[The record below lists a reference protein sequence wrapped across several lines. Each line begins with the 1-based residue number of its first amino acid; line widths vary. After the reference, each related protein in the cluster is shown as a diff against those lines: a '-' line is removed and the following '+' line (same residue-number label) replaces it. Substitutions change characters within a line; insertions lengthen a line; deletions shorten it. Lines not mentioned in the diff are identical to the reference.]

1 MGEGGVTWSNSLSLT
16 DVEIR
21 IVYHLTIEKIREN
34 IGDSYFWASADE
46 TTDHCGRYIAN
57 IVVGRLDSTRPSS
70 PHLIASRVLEVAN
83 SSTIARVVRDSLRNT
98 VVSDLASVKSYFSN
112 LPGVIVSLEAT
123 HLPLIESVKIMHTIQ
138 EGVKQTP
145 GPVASSV
152 ATKLEQVL
160 QRNPG
165 NPGTMP
171 SQAEFQHCVSDQNEG
186 REKTDNRVAMQGVES
201 KMMTSSALNG
211 KEGMKKSPQVPSS
224 DFLWVVRK
232 ISPQV
237 PSSDFLWV
245 VRKISPQVPG
255 SDFLWVV
262 RKISPQ
268 VPGSDFLWVDFMLVS
283 GLKQGDHQRK
293 VFLQTDSIT
302 SDGLVRNNLDGKD
315 EEHISRFNRGGYDKY
330 VDDTSYDHRTDSY
343 NKECCL
349 RKATITLNGSSS
361 RSADDHNDKKP
372 SLDLED
378 CCDPVLARLPED
390 GINYGNKST
399 FKPKMKTKIV
409 SKEEPTYRQYS
420 EDEIII
426 KLATSSGRVLAEPG
440 KGSQN
445 GQRNEMEDATSF
457 KEQFPFGF
465 RLDVLGG
472 VLFSVWSVK
481 LLFQHGTVLLVGVP
495 SSLPCVSVGGV
506 HFLLWGL

>member
-1 MGEGGVTWSNSLSLT
+1 MSRVGWRGAVGGEDIRSGGGVGDEESSFTPFQ
-16 DVEIR
+16 
-21 IVYHLTIEKIREN
+21 TIEKIREN
-34 IGDSYFWASADE
+34 IEDSYFWASVDE
-46 TTDHCGRYIAN
+46 TTDRCGRYIAN
-57 IVVGRLDSTRPSS
+57 IVVGKVDSTGPSS

-83 SSTIARVVRDSLRNT
+83 SSTIARVVRDSLLQVIQTFDVEDAVSIREAKVATSSST
-98 VVSDLASVKSYFSN
+98 VVSDLASVKSYFGN
-112 LPGVIVSLEAT
+112 LPGVIVSLEARD
-123 HLPLIESVKIMHTIQ
+123 LPLIESVKIMHTIQ
-138 EGVKQTP
+138 EGVK
-145 GPVASSV
+145 
-152 ATKLEQVL
+152 
-160 QRNPG
+160 

-211 KEGMKKSPQVPSS
+211 KEGMIYKGVEE
-224 DFLWVVRK
+224 
-232 ISPQV
+232 
-237 PSSDFLWV
+237 
-245 VRKISPQVPG
+245 
-255 SDFLWVV
+255 
-262 RKISPQ
+262 
-268 VPGSDFLWVDFMLVS
+268 DFMLVS

-293 VFLQTDSIT
+293 VFLQTDRIT

-361 RSADDHNDKKP
+361 RSADGHNDKKP

-409 SKEEPTYRQYS
+409 SKEEPTYRQNS

-457 KEQFPFGF
+457 KE
-465 RLDVLGG
+465 RDYYMCECA
-472 VLFSVWSVK
+472 
-481 LLFQHGTVLLVGVP
+481 HT
-495 SSLPCVSVGGV
+495 
-506 HFLLWGL
+506 